1 MPDSICERHGG
12 ILTPARGIELVRAL
26 KSDYEV
32 PIVVHTHCTSGIA
45 QLTYQA
51 VVKLVQTR
59 IDTALSPLS
68 EGTSQPPTES
78 LVIALRN

>member
-1 MPDSICERHGG
+1 MI
-12 ILTPARGIELVRAL
+12 T
-26 KSDYEV
+26 V

-51 VVKLVQTR
+51 VIEAGADR

-78 LVIALRN
+78 LVIALRELGYDISVDLAKLEPLQITSE